1 MPKIECD
8 IDGTEREETKMEE
21 YKSWKEQEQR
31 NVNVHS
37 SQTEVQ

>member
-8 IDGTEREETKMEE
+8 IDGTERKETKMEGYE
-21 YKSWKEQEQR
+21 SQKEQEQR